1 MSQGSVARNR
11 EQFDRAFALLD
22 DVRARVT
29 AVLHAIT
36 QPQAHARPAE
46 NEWSIGEIADHL
58 AITERAYVGVVADL
72 AAHARPHEFEYHAIV
87 KNRPFR
93 IEDTWN
99 TEVTGKLPT
108 PSELLPTR
116 GKRLDELIQALQD
129 ARSSSRQIL
138 TPFRDEDLGV
148 KFFVHPRLG
157 IMTLYER
164 IEQLAYH
171 ELKHLKQ
178 MEKVLSRLSS
188 TD

>member
-1 MSQGSVARNR
+1 MGQGSVARNR
-11 EQFDRAFALLD
+11 ERFDRAFALLD

-36 QPQAHARPAE
+36 QPQADTRPAE
-46 NEWSIGEIADHL
+46 TEWSVGEIADHL

-72 AAHARPHEFEYHAIV
+72 AAHANPHEFDYHEIV

-116 GKRLDELIQALQD
+116 GRRLDELIQALQD

-138 TPFRDEDLGV
+138 TPLRDEDLGV

-178 MEKVLSRLSS
+178 MEGVLSRLSS
-188 TD
+188 TG

>member
-11 EQFDRAFALLD
+11 ERYDRSFALLD
-22 DVRARVT
+22 DVRARVM

-36 QPQAHARPAE
+36 QPQADTRPADT
-46 NEWSIGEIADHL
+46 EWSIGEIADHL
-58 AITERAYVGVVADL
+58 AITERAYAGVVAEL
-72 AAHARPHEFEYHAIV
+72 AAHAKPHEFEYHEIV

-116 GKRLDELIQALQD
+116 GKRLGELIQSLRD
-129 ARSSSRQIL
+129 ARSDSRRIL
-138 TPFRDEDLGV
+138 GGFRDADLGV

-171 ELKHLKQ
+171 ELKHLRQ
-178 MEKVLSRLSS
+178 MERVLSRLSS
-188 TD
+188 SD